1 MQRRPYGS
9 EIQAAPGSPFASPN
23 KHSKK
28 KRGAFSLN
36 VTAMNDAQPD
46 AQEEEKKEMPVLIE
60 PKTRASGG
68 VWVQAS
74 DIPSSFQSFIVYHN
88 ISKMTNQQNVSDKW
102 TDASQPYIV
111 NEKDIV
117 IKLELDEELLK
128 QQVNEYNTANP
139 NGESNQNLPGRVDV
153 KPPNFDQVLIA
164 FAPNP
169 TNKPHNVLP
178 RYLMNV

>member
-1 MQRRPYGS
+1 MNVH
-9 EIQAAPGSPFASPN
+9 AA
-23 KHSKK
+23 HS
-28 KRGAFSLN
+28 GE
-36 VTAMNDAQPD
+36 NDAKPD
-46 AQEEEKKEMPVLIE
+46 EHHQEEEKKEAPVLIE

-74 DIPSSFQSFIVYHN
+74 DIPSSFQNFIVYHN
-88 ISKMTNQQNVSDKW
+88 ISKMTNQQNLSDKW
-102 TDASQPYIV
+102 TDASQPYVV

-128 QQVNEYNTANP
+128 QQVIEYNTANP
-139 NGESNQNLPGRVDV
+139 SESGNNLLLPGRLDI